1 MSEYLIINIA
11 TVIVPLIMSFEEKLR
26 FYRFYLPLVISI
38 ILIGLLF
45 IIWDHQATVRGDWS
59 FNEKYILG
67 ILLFEL
73 PLEEVLFFV
82 TVPYSIIFLY
92 ETMHVYLPD
101 KRIKIRKTILYI
113 IVVLFLG
120 SSLMFVNQYYTFTVL
135 IFSGTSL
142 FLLILENQLINSRNF
157 LFFIVFTYL
166 PFFVVNYF
174 LTSMPIVSYSP
185 NAIWGARII
194 TIPVEDFFY
203 SFSLLSLYLL
213 TYLKAKQIL
222 IK

>member
-101 KRIKIRKTILYI
+101 KRIKIPKTILYI

-135 IFSGTSL
+135 IFAGTSL

>member
-101 KRIKIRKTILYI
+101 KRIKIPKTILYI